1 MHENVRNAITYPHK
15 IKLTIYREEKMDTK
29 LLGGILLIIGTSI
42 GASMLVLPIAMGA
55 GGFFYSTML
64 LLSCWAIMTFSAFLI
79 LEVTLWLPPRTN
91 LLSMVRATLGR
102 WGEVIAW
109 ITYLL
114 LLYALL
120 SAYISGGSGIFDFL
134 SNLLHV
140 NFPPALDAVL
150 FVLLFGYI
158 VYCGIK
164 PVDYVNRYLMLAKF
178 GSFFLL
184 LILAAPYV
192 DHHNLLGGQPST
204 LVSAI
209 TVTLTS
215 FGFAPLIPSLRSY
228 FDSDVKKLRI
238 CIFIGSLTPLICYA
252 IWNLVILG
260 VLPREGDQG
269 LVHLMQTGGSTSEL
283 VQSLNYFLQ
292 KSSITSIAHVFT
304 VICVLT
310 SFLSV
315 SLGLSDFLADGFKVE
330 KKGKH
335 GMMIFLMTFLPSLL
349 IVLFYP
355 SIFIKALSYAGI
367 FCTILIILMPA
378 LMIWKGR
385 YQKNLSAGHYQVK
398 GGKVSIILLL
408 TVALAILGL
417 GITKVI
423 FGY

>member
-1 MHENVRNAITYPHK
+1 
-15 IKLTIYREEKMDTK
+15 MDTK
-29 LLGGILLIIGTSI
+29 LFGGILLIIGTSI
-42 GASMLVLPIAMGA
+42 GASMLVLPIAMGG
-55 GGFFYSTML
+55 GGFIYSTL
-64 LLSCWAIMTFSAFLI
+64 LLLACWSIMTFSAFLI

-91 LLSMVRATLGR
+91 LLSMTRATLGR
-102 WGEVIAW
+102 GGEVVAW

-114 LLYALL
+114 LLYALMA
-120 SAYISGGSGIFDFL
+120 AYISGGSGIFDFL
-134 SNLLHV
+134 ARVLHV
-140 NFPPALDAVL
+140 KFPAALDAIL
-150 FVLLFGYI
+150 FVALFGYI
-158 VYCGIK
+158 VYRGIK

-184 LILAAPYV
+184 ILFAAPYV
-192 DHHNLLGGQPST
+192 DHHKLLGGQPST

-228 FDSDVKKLRI
+228 FDSDIKKLRI
-238 CIFIGSLTPLICYA
+238 CILIGSLTPLICYA

-260 VLPREGDQG
+260 VLPRQGDQG
-269 LVHLMQTGGSTSEL
+269 LVHLMQSGGSASEL
-283 VQSLNYFLQ
+283 VQSLSYFLQ
-292 KSSITSIAHVFT
+292 SSSITSIAHVFT

-315 SLGLSDFLADGFKVE
+315 SLGLSDFLADGLKVE
-330 KKGKH
+330 KKGKP
-335 GMMIFLMTFLPSLL
+335 GILIFMLTFMPSLL

-385 YQKNLSAGHYQVK
+385 YRKNLAVGHYQVM
-398 GGKVSIILLL
+398 GGKTAIVFLIVIALSI
-408 TVALAILGL
+408 LAL
-417 GITKVI
+417 GIIKVV